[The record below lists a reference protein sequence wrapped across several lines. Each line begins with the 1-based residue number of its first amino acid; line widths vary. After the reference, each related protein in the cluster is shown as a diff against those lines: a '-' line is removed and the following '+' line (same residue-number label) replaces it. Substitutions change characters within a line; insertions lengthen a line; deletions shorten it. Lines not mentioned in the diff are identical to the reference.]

1 MSLIELCGLKKSYRL
16 GQVVQ
21 PVLQEVDLTLQA
33 GEMTGLVGPSGS
45 GKSTLLNICGLIDA
59 PDAGEYRWQG
69 QVVDFSRRGRLTE
82 QRRQAIGFV
91 FQTFNL
97 IPVMTAADNV
107 AYPLWLRGDSATRI
121 RQQVQQALQAVGVA
135 EFADKRPDAL
145 SGGQRQRVALARALV
160 KRPQLLVADEPTASL
175 DEETALTVAQL
186 MKNLGQ
192 SYGCALVI
200 ATHDDRLKPWCDR
213 IHHLHQGRLQAGGVA

>member
-1 MSLIELCGLKKSYRL
+1 MSLIELVGVKKSYRL
-16 GQVVQ
+16 GQAVQ
-21 PVLQEVDLTLQA
+21 PVLQEVQLTLQA

-45 GKSTLLNICGLIDA
+45 GKSTLLNICGMIDR
-59 PDAGEYRWQG
+59 PDAGEYFWQG
-69 QVVDFSRRGRLTE
+69 KRVSFHRWDELTE
-82 QRRQAIGFV
+82 RRRQSIGFV

-97 IPVMTAADNV
+97 IPVMSAADNV
-107 AYPLWLRGDSATRI
+107 AYPLWLRGDSTTRI
-121 RQQVQQALQAVGVA
+121 RQQVQEVLQAVGVA

-175 DEETALTVAQL
+175 DEDTALTVAQL

-192 SYGCALVI
+192 AYACALVI

-213 IHHLHQGRLQAGGVA
+213 IHYLHQGRLQTGGVA